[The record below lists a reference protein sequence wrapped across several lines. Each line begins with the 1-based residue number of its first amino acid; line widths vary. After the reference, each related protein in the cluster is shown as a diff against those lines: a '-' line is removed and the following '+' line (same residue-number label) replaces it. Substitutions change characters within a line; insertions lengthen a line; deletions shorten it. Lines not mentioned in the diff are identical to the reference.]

1 MARTGEVEVSRW
13 APNRYRQFRLTYT
26 EEANGRASYRV
37 YAKPLGA
44 GWTEAVCIVSGSD
57 NRVERAESAEQVA
70 SRLIHLL
77 GCAFPALSHE

>member
-1 MARTGEVEVSRW
+1 MTRW

-26 EEANGRASYRV
+26 EEANGHASYRI

-44 GWTEAVCIVSGSD
+44 AWTESVCVVSGRD
-57 NRVERAESAEQVA
+57 NRTDRAESAEMVA

>member
-1 MARTGEVEVSRW
+1 MTRW

-26 EEANGRASYRV
+26 EEANGSASYRV

-44 GWTEAVCIVSGSD
+44 AWTESVCIVTGRD
-57 NRVERAESAEQVA
+57 DLRTRAESAEAVA

-77 GCAFPALSHE
+77 SCAFPALSHDGE